1 MTTFSSWRP
10 LLRGLALALVC
21 GGPGL
26 AQADIVTLNG
36 GTPLPNCPQPLF
48 NYSCVVEGQAV
59 VNGVTGAPIQ
69 QVRISRTAGYFNA
82 AGLVVGNGASLNL
95 VSNTV
100 AADLVVGDNVGAA
113 GALMVKDGG
122 QVFIDAPNPNFGGL
136 LIGAFSAPTDAPL
149 NFFGQPQA
157 STTVSILDGG
167 AITVNKPAGPLVGSG
182 VAVGRA
188 LGSNSLLYL
197 DGGIGDFGNPALG
210 ATLTT
215 PGNLSIGREG
225 TGAVSLF
232 RHATVNA
239 GITYMSVISPT
250 GQSTL
255 GVGFQSTLNGSVI
268 AGIGLNPLTGLADP
282 NGSSHGTAV
291 IHVQTQGFINGMVT
305 MGKGA
310 TLYGTGMVGGISNFG
325 GVVAPGNSPGILSIG
340 DGGYTDVGGTL
351 VIEFGLSGFD
361 RLLVQGPVSLDGTHI
376 DFRFIEGFA
385 PDAGFEFD
393 FLDSQDPF
401 LSLQNLEYSIT
412 GLAPGFEFAVAQ
424 GSDGRL
430 NFRALNA
437 GVSTV
442 PEAGSLALVAVGL
455 LGVALARR
463 R

>member
-1 MTTFSSWRP
+1 MTTLSSWKP
-10 LLRGLALALVC
+10 LLRGLALALAC
-21 GGPGL
+21 SGPGL

-48 NYSCVVEGQAV
+48 DYSCVIEGQAV
-59 VNGVTGAPIQ
+59 VNGVTGGPIQ
-69 QVRISRTAGYFNA
+69 QVRISRTAGYFNG
-82 AGLVVGNGASLNL
+82 AGLVVGTGASLNL
-95 VSNTV
+95 ISNTV
-100 AADLVVGDNVGAA
+100 AADLVVGDNVGTA
-113 GALMVKDGG
+113 GALIVKNGG

-136 LIGAFSAPTDAPL
+136 LIGAFSAPADTPL

-167 AITVNKPAGPLVGSG
+167 AITVNKPAGSLVGSA

-188 LGSNSLLYL
+188 LGSNSSLYL

-215 PGNLSIGREG
+215 TGNLSIGREG

-255 GVGFQSTLNGSVI
+255 DVGFRSTLNGSVI
-268 AGIGLNPLTGLADP
+268 AGIGLNPTTGLGDP
-282 NGSSHGTAV
+282 NSTPHGTAV
-291 IHVQTQGFINGMVT
+291 IHVQTEGFLNGMVT
-305 MGKGA
+305 LGKGG
-310 TLYGTGMVGGISNFG
+310 TLYGSGQVGGVSNFG
-325 GVVAPGNSPGILSIG
+325 GLVSPGNSPGTLSIG
-340 DGGYTDVGGTL
+340 DGGFTDVGGTL

-361 RLLVQGPVSLDGTHI
+361 RLLVEGPVNLDGTLI

-385 PDAGFEFD
+385 PDEDFEFD
-393 FLDSQDPF
+393 FVESLDQV
-401 LSLQNLEYSIT
+401 LSLNNLRYSIT
-412 GLAPGFEFAVAQ
+412 GLAPGFEFSVAE

-437 GVSTV
+437 GVSAV
-442 PEAGSLALVAVGL
+442 PEAGTFALVAAGL
-455 LGVALARR
+455 LGLVMVRR